1 MANKT
6 STSTYQPGRNINDI
20 QKLYGLKK
28 VIKLASNENPLGPSK
43 KAISAANKIVESI
56 NRYPD
61 SKSIDLKSAILKN
74 ISKRNI
80 TVNNIIIG
88 NGSNEILEL
97 VARKYLNNNSEVL
110 FCKHSFLVYKIISNT
125 MKAKIIESKP
135 IKEKGKDFMG
145 IDLESM
151 KSKITNKTKVIFIA
165 NPGNP
170 TGTIV
175 PINEIESF
183 IKKISKKII
192 VVIDEAYYEYS
203 SHHGFKSAVNLLAK
217 YSNIVVTRSFS
228 KIYALAGIRVGYG
241 LASKDI
247 ISEFDKIRQPFNVN
261 YIAQKMAIA
270 SLGDEEYLRKS
281 LNLNDMGM
289 QFLKLELNKL
299 GIAYLNT
306 YTNFITIH
314 LGSKTQEIYEILLS
328 EGVILRPLE
337 NYGLPGYLRVTIG
350 TKEENNMFIRKL
362 KKSLKGLK

>member
-183 IKKISKKII
+183 IRKISKKII

-203 SHHGFKSAVNLLAK
+203 SHHGFKNAVNLLAK

-281 LNLNDMGM
+281 LDLNDMGM

-299 GIAYLNT
+299 GIVYLNT